1 MKETEKIILTF
12 IMTILTLAMLSSM
25 TSCRGSKMVY
35 EYKSDWNKMPK
46 KSTTTGWVY
55 QSK

>member
-1 MKETEKIILTF
+1 MKQTEKIILTF

-25 TSCRGSKMVY
+25 TSCSSAKVYSKGNNW
-35 EYKSDWNKMPK
+35 KSMPK
-46 KSTTTGWVY
+46 KSDLTGWVY